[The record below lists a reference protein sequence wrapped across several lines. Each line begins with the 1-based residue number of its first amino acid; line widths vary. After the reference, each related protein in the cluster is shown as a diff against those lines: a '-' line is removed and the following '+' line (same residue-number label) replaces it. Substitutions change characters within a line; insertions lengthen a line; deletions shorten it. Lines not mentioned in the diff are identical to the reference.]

1 MLNLLNLYY
10 IYTIFCA
17 IILYFIVHFIV
28 KYWKKKVEDYV
39 RNKLESDMEI
49 KRNKY
54 NNDAKDPFVLCF
66 RKTRT
71 EALIA
76 LKIEEIQK
84 DRYVQFVISSLYYK
98 DNKSIS
104 GCVYVVTSKV
114 LYKLFFIKNSLIC
127 KETHRFSTFVYSYNK
142 TVYNNISEYL
152 NNNDNL
158 KKDKHHME
166 FYTWPHYYVY
176 KNYDLETEKTENFMK
191 SL

>member
-1 MLNLLNLYY
+1 MLNLLNLSY

-17 IILYFIVHFIV
+17 IILYFIVQ
-28 KYWKKKVEDYV
+28 YWKKKVEDYV

-54 NNDAKDPFVLCF
+54 NNKDPFVLCF

-71 EALIA
+71 EALITS
-76 LKIEEIQK
+76 KIEEIQK
-84 DRYVQFVISSLYYK
+84 DRYIQFVISSLYYK

-127 KETHRFSTFVYSYNK
+127 KEIHRFSTFIYSYNK

-176 KNYDLETEKTENFMK
+176 KNYDLETEKTDNFMK